1 MTRKFLAEFMGTFAL
16 TFVGAGSIIVTSG
29 ENLIVIAL
37 AHGIILAVMIAS
49 MMHVSGAQ
57 FNPAVSIALAV
68 RGLQPWSQALWFTVF
83 QVVGGIAAAFLL
95 KATMVPAFEYAN
107 THLGET
113 LGIYSGAKGVDMISP
128 WRVLVLEGLA
138 AFFLMWVIMGVAV
151 DQKNK
156 QHAGIAAL
164 AIGGVVMADILCF
177 GPLTGASM
185 NPARSFG
192 PAMVSGDWTL
202 HWCYWVGPIVG
213 AMIAVIVYDKT
224 ITTQD

>member
-16 TFVGAGSIIVTSG
+16 TFVGAGSIIATSG

-192 PAMVSGDWTL
+192 PAMVSGEWTL

-213 AMIAVIVYDKT
+213 AIIAAIVYDKT